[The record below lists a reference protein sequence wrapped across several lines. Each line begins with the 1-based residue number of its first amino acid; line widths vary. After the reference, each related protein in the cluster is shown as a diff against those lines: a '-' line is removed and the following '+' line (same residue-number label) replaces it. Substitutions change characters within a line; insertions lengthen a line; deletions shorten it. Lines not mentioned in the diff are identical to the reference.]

1 MTLPLSAAAGAT
13 AAASG
18 EARSELAPIAWR
30 EVDGVYELTLAQPPC
45 NELGLVMLA
54 GLERFV
60 AEAEAS
66 RARAVVLHSALP
78 TGFCAGADLRAFHAG
93 MQGREP
99 AEFMPELRSFIER
112 IHEVMSRF
120 DRLPQTTIAA
130 LHGVCFGGGFEL
142 ALVCDVLIADR
153 TTRFGFPELRLGII
167 PCFGGIPRLRREV
180 PNAVVRDLIL
190 TGRTLSAKRA
200 HELGLVSQLV
210 APGSALDVARAAARQ
225 ASLFELSVNRRAKAF
240 IKPRH
245 DEELAL
251 ERELFFDMATE
262 PTLRAALAD
271 FVSRTDAQPYLPRP
285 NRPTE
290 AE

>member
-1 MTLPLSAAAGAT
+1 MTAPPRAERAP
-13 AAASG
+13 AASSG
-18 EARSELAPIAWR
+18 VADAELAPIHWR
-30 EVDGVYELTLAQPPC
+30 QSEGVYELCLAQPPC

-54 GLERFV
+54 GLEQFV

-66 RARAVVLHSALP
+66 SARAVVIYSALP
-78 TGFCAGADLRAFHAG
+78 GGFCAGADLRGLYAG
-93 MQGREP
+93 VQGREP
-99 AEFMPELRSFIER
+99 AQYMPELRSFIER
-112 IHEVMSRF
+112 IHEVMARF
-120 DRLPQTTIAA
+120 DRLPQTTIGA

-200 HELGLVSQLV
+200 HELALVSQLV
-210 APGSALDVARAAARQ
+210 APGSALDVARSAARQ
-225 ASLFELSVNRRAKAF
+225 ASLFEISVNRRAKAF

-251 ERELFFDMATE
+251 ERELFFGMAAE
-262 PTLRAALAD
+262 PAFRAALAD

-285 NRPTE
+285 GRPME
-290 AE
+290 VE

>member
-1 MTLPLSAAAGAT
+1 MTAPLSAANGA
-13 AAASG
+13 AQSSAASTQ
-18 EARSELAPIAWR
+18 PIQWT
-30 EVDGVYELTLAQPPC
+30 ESGGVYELTLAQPPC
-45 NELGLVMLA
+45 NELGVEMLA

-60 AEAEAS
+60 SEVEAS
-66 RARAVVLHSALP
+66 GARAVILHSALA
-78 TGFCAGADLRAFHAG
+78 TGFCAGADLRGLYAG

-99 AEFMPELRSFIER
+99 AEYMPELREFIER
-112 IHEVMSRF
+112 IHALMQRF
-120 DRLPQTTIAA
+120 DRLGQTTIGA

-167 PCFGGIPRLRREV
+167 PCFGGIPRLRREL
-180 PNAVVRDLIL
+180 PNAVVRDLVL

-210 APGSALDVARAAARQ
+210 APGASLDVARAAARQ
-225 ASLFELSVNRRAKAF
+225 SALFELAVNRRAKAF

-251 ERELFFDMATE
+251 ERELFFGMAAE
-262 PTLRAALAD
+262 PALRAALAD

-285 NRPTE
+285 AQPTE